1 MDAVKFVWNKIK
13 ANEKVHV
20 AYCVIGIVGC
30 LMVYG
35 VLQERIM
42 VEPFGVGE
50 DGKPEVFK
58 YSLFLVLCNRLT
70 SCAIAVVALL
80 MNGKMSE
87 LKPVAPVYTYA
98 AVSLSNVVA
107 TTCQYEALKYVSFPV
122 QTLGKC
128 AKMLPVMIWGILI
141 LRKKYGWKDFAIAFI
156 ITGGCTMFLL
166 TGEVKSKV
174 SSSLLDSS
182 IWGLLLM
189 LGYLGFD
196 GFTSTFQDK
205 LFKGYQM
212 TTYNQILYTT
222 LWSSILSLFGL
233 ASSGQFPKAIDFVTR
248 HPEAF
253 WSIMTLSFAA
263 TIGALFISY
272 TIKTFGALVFATIM
286 TTRQF
291 LSILLSCVLFVHP
304 LSGGQ
309 WVGTLIVFGTLYYQ
323 GFAKKEKHAKAET
336 SSHRGADEEETL
348 PLKAPLISPEK
359 AGVQ

>member
-1 MDAVKFVWNKIK
+1 MVFQVIWNNVK
-13 ANEKVHV
+13 ANERAHV
-20 AYCVIGIVGC
+20 CFCVVGIVGC
-30 LMVYG
+30 LMIYG

-42 VEPFGVGE
+42 VEPYGSGDNAE
-50 DGKPEVFK
+50 TFK

-70 SCAIAVVALL
+70 SCFVAVISLIG
-80 MNGKMSE
+80 NGKLSE
-87 LKPVAPVYTYA
+87 IKPVAPIYTYA

-141 LRKKYGWKDFAIAFI
+141 LAKRYGVKDFGMAFL
-156 ITGGCTMFLL
+156 ITAGCTLFLL

-174 SSSLLDSS
+174 AANMWDSS
-182 IWGLLLM
+182 VYGLALM

-222 LWSSILSLFGL
+222 LCSSLLSLFGL
-233 ASSGQFPKAIDFVTR
+233 FSSGQLPLAFSFITR
-248 HPEAF
+248 HPEAL
-253 WSIMTLSFAA
+253 WNVIYLSLSA

-272 TIKTFGALVFATIM
+272 TIKTFGSLVFATIM

-291 LSILLSCVLFVHP
+291 LSILLSCLLFAHP
-304 LSGGQ
+304 LSIGQ
-309 WVGTLIVFGTLYYQ
+309 WAGTIFVFGTLYYQ
-323 GFAKKEKHAKAET
+323 SFSKSSKHHSNGGAVVAKGGPDKT
-336 SSHRGADEEETL
+336 SGRGL
-348 PLKAPLISPEK
+348 
-359 AGVQ
+359 